1 MVILE
6 GTTMLQVG
14 NNQYLQPDYLSPLPT
29 TLDAKKSPLALLAQ
43 TCSQIGA
50 DPGNITVKSLVSP
63 SDKNKKSSSSNSNNS
78 TSSSGSNSS
87 ASSSVDPTSHSSSA
101 SRSPSVKT
109 DKSDASPEIKLAFKP
124 YEMNV
129 LTTKVNLTKQSVAP
143 TPSLIDDRPSSKMS
157 SGSDVLNNNSVSQI
171 NNNNNHLL
179 VGDGRK
185 EQRALSPRG
194 SADSPMSSSGRV
206 GSASVKSMESGGLG
220 LVGESVSNKCNT
232 PDGNRRGTP
241 SDREKSGSSGS
252 ATTGGGGHSSSN
264 SPSSGMLSLH
274 ASTKEQQLSG
284 QLPPSAHYKTSA
296 YGISVAGLPS
306 PSGIDHTNP
315 AFRPPFA
322 GAFSHH
328 HAAMLAAAGYS
339 GAAAAAAAATA
350 AGANPYLS
358 YTRVKTPSGG
368 ETLVPICKDPYCTG
382 CQFSAHN
389 HQMMMGSQCPAG
401 CTQCDHQKYMA
412 MALSSMPPSG
422 YPGYPTHAAA
432 AAAAAAAVAAAN
444 SGGGV
449 GQPPPTGSGGSA
461 GRPYMCNWVVGDSY
475 CGKRFNTTD
484 ELLSH
489 LRSHTANLSDPA
501 ALALQQ
507 QLMPLSGIFP
517 PTSMHHHRGYPNPP
531 LSPLSAARYH
541 PYVKPGSL
549 PTGLPGSPYSA
560 AAFNPAAAFGQYY
573 SPYAA
578 ALYGQRMGAAVHQ

>member
-1 MVILE
+1 MVVLE
-6 GTTMLQVG
+6 GTAMLQVG

-63 SDKNKKSSSSNSNNS
+63 SEKGKKSTSSNNSSSSS

-87 ASSSVDPTSHSSSA
+87 ASSHVDPTSNTSMSG
-101 SRSPSVKT
+101 SPSAKLE
-109 DKSDASPEIKLAFKP
+109 KSDASPEIKLAFKP

-129 LTTKVNLTKQSVAP
+129 LTTKVNLSKSAAA
-143 TPSLIDDRPSSKMS
+143 DDRPLSKMS

-171 NNNNNHLL
+171 NNNNNNNNH
-179 VGDGRK
+179 GEGGRK
-185 EQRALSPRG
+185 ESRALSPRG
-194 SADSPMSSSGRV
+194 SAESPMSGRSG
-206 GSASVKSMESGGLG
+206 GSVSVKSNDSGSGVCMIDHSG
-220 LVGESVSNKCNT
+220 NNCTT
-232 PDGNRRGTP
+232 PDANRRASSAGTP
-241 SDREKSGSSGS
+241 SDRDRMNGGSGVPITS
-252 ATTGGGGHSSSN
+252 T
-264 SPSSGMLSLH
+264 SPSAGMMALH
-274 ASTKEQQLSG
+274 KEHAG
-284 QLPPSAHYKTSA
+284 QLTPSVAYKPSA
-296 YGISVAGLPS
+296 YGISAAGLPS
-306 PSGIDHTNP
+306 PSGIDHANP

-322 GAFSHH
+322 GAFNHH

-339 GAAAAAAAATA
+339 GAAAAAAAAST
-350 AGANPYLS
+350 NPYLG

-389 HQMMMGSQCPAG
+389 HQIMMGSQCPAG
-401 CTQCDHQKYMA
+401 CTQCEHQKYMA
-412 MALSSMPPSG
+412 MALSSMPPAG
-422 YPGYPTHAAA
+422 YPGYPPPSSATVAVNTAA
-432 AAAAAAAVAAAN
+432 
-444 SGGGV
+444 S
-449 GQPPPTGSGGSA
+449 QSSGSGGAAS
-461 GRPYMCNWVVGDSY
+461 RPYMCNWVVGDSY
-475 CGKRFNTTD
+475 CGKRCNTTD

-489 LRSHTANLSDPA
+489 LRTHTANLSDPA

-517 PTSMHHHRGYPNPP
+517 PSSLHHHHRGYPNPP

-541 PYVKPGSL
+541 PYVKPGAM
-549 PTGLPGSPYSA
+549 PAGLPGSPYNAAAAAA

-578 ALYGQRMGAAVHQ
+578 ALYGQRIGAAVHQ

>member
-6 GTTMLQVG
+6 GTAMLQVG

-63 SDKNKKSSSSNSNNS
+63 SEKGKKSMSSNSCS
-78 TSSSGSNSS
+78 GTSSSGSNSS
-87 ASSSVDPTSHSSSA
+87 ASSQVDPTSQSSVSG
-101 SRSPSVKT
+101 SPSVKT
-109 DKSDASPEIKLAFKP
+109 EKSDASPEIKLAFKP

-129 LTTKVNLTKQSVAP
+129 LTTKVNLSKSTNV
-143 TPSLIDDRPSSKMS
+143 DDRPSSKMS

-171 NNNNNHLL
+171 NNNNHHHH
-179 VGDGRK
+179 GEGGRK
-185 EQRALSPRG
+185 EGRDLSPRG
-194 SADSPMSSSGRV
+194 SADSPMSGRGG
-206 GSASVKSMESGGLG
+206 GSVSVKSN
-220 LVGESVSNKCNT
+220 ESVSGGSMGEQQGGKCST
-232 PDGNRRGTP
+232 PDANRRASSAGTP
-241 SDREKSGSSGS
+241 CDRDRMNGGSGGIG
-252 ATTGGGGHSSSN
+252 AGGPGTSSS
-264 SPSSGMLSLH
+264 PSAGMMSLH
-274 ASTKEQQLSG
+274 KEHPG
-284 QLPPSAHYKTSA
+284 QLAPSVSYKPSA
-296 YGISVAGLPS
+296 YGMSAVGLPS

-339 GAAAAAAAATA
+339 GAAAAAAAASA
-350 AGANPYLS
+350 AGANPYLG

-389 HQMMMGSQCPAG
+389 HQIMMGSQCPAG

-412 MALSSMPPSG
+412 MALSSMPPAGYAG
-422 YPGYPTHAAA
+422 YPPPSSAAA
-432 AAAAAAAVAAAN
+432 AAAA
-444 SGGGV
+444 S
-449 GQPPPTGSGGSA
+449 QPPGGSGAAS
-461 GRPYMCNWVVGDSY
+461 RPYMCNWVVGDSY
-475 CGKRFNTTD
+475 CGKRCNTTD

-489 LRSHTANLSDPA
+489 LRTHTANLSDPA

-517 PTSMHHHRGYPNPP
+517 PSSLHHHHRGYPNPP

-541 PYVKPGSL
+541 PYVKPGNM
-549 PTGLPGSPYSA
+549 PTGMPGSPYSAAAAAA

-578 ALYGQRMGAAVHQ
+578 ALYGQRIGAAVHQ